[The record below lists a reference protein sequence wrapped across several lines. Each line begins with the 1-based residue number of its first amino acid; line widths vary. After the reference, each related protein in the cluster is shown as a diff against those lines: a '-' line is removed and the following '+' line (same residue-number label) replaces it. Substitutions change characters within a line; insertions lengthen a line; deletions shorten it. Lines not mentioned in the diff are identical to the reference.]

1 MQSFHSHMYCREG
14 STGCGL
20 GEEAAGWES
29 VDLLFIGL
37 PQGFAISMLLAL
49 FLLAGVAAAA
59 GAVEAEVT
67 AGEAIEEAGT
77 DGDVTFR

>member
-1 MQSFHSHMYCREG
+1 
-14 STGCGL
+14 
-20 GEEAAGWES
+20 
-29 VDLLFIGL
+29 
-37 PQGFAISMLLAL
+37 MLLAL